1 MTGSVR
7 REATRD
13 RRPTPDRPTRQRL
26 RETYLAAA
34 VPVIAC
40 LVGLCGLTAWT
51 ASGAAGT
58 PPRIAV
64 DDGRVLLP
72 YAGEEDTSA
81 FFRISNL
88 GGADDELVAVTSPA
102 VERAVP
108 VRDRSGTGTGADA
121 TDTAGPVRIPAGG
134 AVDMSPL
141 GSGAR
146 VKVKVR
152 AGWQAGQV
160 VPFVL
165 HFRHGKPVETIAIA
179 IRPGS

>member
-1 MTGSVR
+1 MTGPVR
-7 REATRD
+7 REGTRD
-13 RRPTPDRPTRQRL
+13 RRPARRRL
-26 RETYLAAA
+26 RENYLAAA

-40 LVGLCGLTAWT
+40 LAVLCGLTAWT
-51 ASGAAGT
+51 ATGAAGT

-72 YAGEEDTSA
+72 SAGEEDTSA
-81 FFRISNL
+81 FFRITNL
-88 GGADDELVAVTSPA
+88 GGAEDELVAVTSPA

-108 VRDRSGTGTGADA
+108 VRDRSGTGTGAA
-121 TDTAGPVRIPAGG
+121 APDTAGPVRVPAGG

-141 GSGAR
+141 GTGPTVR
-146 VKVKVR
+146 VKVK
-152 AGWQAGQV
+152 AGERWQAGQV

-165 HFRHGKPVETIAIA
+165 HFRHGKPVGTLAIA